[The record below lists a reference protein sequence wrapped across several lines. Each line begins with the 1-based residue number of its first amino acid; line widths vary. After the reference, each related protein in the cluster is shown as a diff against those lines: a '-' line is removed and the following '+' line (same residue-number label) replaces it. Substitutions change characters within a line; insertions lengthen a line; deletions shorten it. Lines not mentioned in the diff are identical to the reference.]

1 MISLL
6 QLKKQKPICEI
17 RVIRRHKNKRIMK
30 QQNFVATVSAVVI
43 GIITLLTGIILSNAT
58 E

>member
-1 MISLL
+1 MRMPISL
-6 QLKKQKPICEI
+6 I
-17 RVIRRHKNKRIMK
+17 RLIRRHKNKRIMK
-30 QQNFVATVSAVVI
+30 QQNFVATASAVVI

>member
-1 MISLL
+1 
-6 QLKKQKPICEI
+6 
-17 RVIRRHKNKRIMK
+17 MK

>member
-1 MISLL
+1 MPISL
-6 QLKKQKPICEI
+6 I
-17 RVIRRHKNKRIMK
+17 RLIRRHKNKRIMK